1 LKFAFLLTSLLL
13 TTSGIASPPAARRGA
28 DVVLVTIDT
37 LRADH
42 LGCYGDKLI
51 KTPNIDGL
59 AADGA
64 RFENAFAVV
73 PVTLPSHTSIMTGTY
88 PMYTGMHDF
97 SGNKLNPQQA
107 TLGSVLRGHGYATG
121 AIIGAAVLD
130 SRFGL
135 NNGFDLYYD
144 HFDVRPLE
152 EADLDLT
159 ERPGNQVMDLAL
171 NWIKKNSAHPFFI
184 WIHLYDPHYPYNP
197 PAPYNKQYKDRLY
210 DGEIAFADAQVGRLT
225 EFLKRTQLY
234 SHTMIAL
241 TGDHGEGL
249 GEHGEKTH
257 GFFIYNSTMHVP
269 LIFKLPGVA
278 RPRTI
283 ETAASLV
290 DIMPTI
296 LDALGVSA
304 PAATQGHTLL
314 AELEGKPLP
323 EKDHSDIYGETFLP
337 RIHFNWSEL
346 RGIEIGKYHFIDAPK
361 PEMYDLSADPGETK
375 NLYSDKKA
383 VSTEYRSH
391 LDHTITRYSSDEATA
406 QKTGLDPELAERL
419 KSLGYAAVSGG
430 GDPGVSNSALPDPK
444 DRIQTYE
451 LISEAIEESQ
461 HGEYAPSAEKLK
473 LALKTEPSSVPINY
487 LLGMN
492 YFRMQQFGDAIKE
505 FQTVMRLSPDYAL
518 AAFQLGLSY
527 ASAGQPEEAVTYL
540 AKALQ
545 LDGTNFSAA
554 FNLGAA
560 YLRLQD
566 VPHAAAAFR
575 QAIAINPGYMR
586 AHAALGQTLLY
597 ENQLDPAIA
606 EFREAIR
613 LEPQAQAPHL
623 LLAKALEAKGF
634 TAEAQEEL
642 HKAQGLSPNQ

>member
-1 LKFAFLLTSLLL
+1 
-13 TTSGIASPPAARRGA
+13 
-28 DVVLVTIDT
+28 
-37 LRADH
+37 
-42 LGCYGDKLI
+42 
-51 KTPNIDGL
+51 
-59 AADGA
+59 
-64 RFENAFAVV
+64 
-73 PVTLPSHTSIMTGTY
+73 
-88 PMYTGMHDF
+88 
-97 SGNKLNPQQA
+97 
-107 TLGSVLRGHGYATG
+107 
-121 AIIGAAVLD
+121 
-130 SRFGL
+130 
-135 NNGFDLYYD
+135 
-144 HFDVRPLE
+144 
-152 EADLDLT
+152 
-159 ERPGNQVMDLAL
+159 
-171 NWIKKNSAHPFFI
+171 
-184 WIHLYDPHYPYNP
+184 
-197 PAPYNKQYKDRLY
+197 
-210 DGEIAFADAQVGRLT
+210 
-225 EFLKRTQLY
+225 
-234 SHTMIAL
+234 
-241 TGDHGEGL
+241 
-249 GEHGEKTH
+249 
-257 GFFIYNSTMHVP
+257 
-269 LIFKLPGVA
+269 VA

-296 LDALGVSA
+296 LDALGISA

-383 VSTEYRSH
+383 LSTEYRSH

-540 AKALQ
+540 ARALQ

-642 HKAQGLSPNQ
+642 HKAQGLSPNK

>member
-1 LKFAFLLTSLLL
+1 M
-13 TTSGIASPPAARRGA
+13 
-28 DVVLVTIDT
+28 VTIDT

-42 LGCYGDKLI
+42 LGCYGDNHI
-51 KTPNIDGL
+51 KTPNIDAL
-59 AADGA
+59 AATGT
-64 RFENAFAVV
+64 RFEQAFAVV
-73 PVTLPSHTSIMTGTY
+73 PVTLPSHTTIMTGTY
-88 PMYTGMHDF
+88 PMYSGMHDF

-107 TLGSVLRGHGYATG
+107 TLASVLRAHGYATG

-135 NNGFDLYYD
+135 NNGFDFYYD
-144 HFDVRPLE
+144 HFNVRPLE
-152 EADLDLT
+152 EADLENT
-159 ERPGNQVMDLAL
+159 ERPGNEVMDLAL
-171 NWIKKNSAHPFFI
+171 DWMKKNSGRPFFI

-197 PAPYNKQYKDRLY
+197 PAPYNQEYKDHLY
-210 DGEIAFADAQVGRLT
+210 DGEIAFADAQIGRLT
-225 EFLKRTQLY
+225 AFLKQAGLY
-234 SHTMIAL
+234 SHTLMAL

-269 LIFKLPGVA
+269 LILKLPGIE
-278 RPRTI
+278 RSHTI
-283 ETAASLV
+283 ATAASLV

-296 LDALGVSA
+296 LDALGIA
-304 PAATQGHTLL
+304 PPAAVQGHSLL
-314 AELEGKPLP
+314 AEVEGKPES
-323 EKDHSDIYGETFLP
+323 EKDQSDIYGETFLP

-346 RGIEIGKYHFIDAPK
+346 RGIEIGQYHFIDAPK
-361 PEMYDLSADPGETK
+361 PEIYDLSSDPGETK
-375 NLYSDKKA
+375 NLYGEKKA
-383 VSTEYRSH
+383 LSTEYRSR
-391 LDHTITRYSSDEATA
+391 LDQVITRYSSDEAGA

-430 GDPGVSNSALPDPK
+430 GDPGVSNKELPDPK

-451 LISEAIEESQ
+451 LISVAIEESQ
-461 HGEYAPSAEKLK
+461 HGQYTPSIEKLNA
-473 LALKTEPSSVPINY
+473 ALKTEPSSVPINY

-492 YFRMQQFGDAIKE
+492 YFRTQQFPDAIKE
-505 FQTVMRLSPDYAL
+505 FQTVLKLSPDYAL

-527 ASAGQPEEAVTYL
+527 ASAEQPQQAVTYL
-540 AKALQ
+540 SKALQ

-560 YLRLQD
+560 YLHLQD
-566 VPHAAAAFR
+566 VPHAEAAFR

-586 AHAALGQTLLY
+586 AHAALGQTLLF

-613 LEPQAQAPHL
+613 LEPEAQAPHL
-623 LLAKALEAKGF
+623 LLAKALEVKGL

-642 HKAQGLSPNQ
+642 LKAQQLTPNQ